1 MVVFMLYNNLQ
12 DYPDGEQVGYVI
24 SKVGEV
30 PIRVHRSVEGKIKQV
45 IIKYGEWF
53 ALICVSA
60 EAMVVL
66 KR

>member
-30 PIRVHRSVEGKIKQV
+30 PIRMPVEGRIKQV
-45 IIKYGEWF
+45 IIKYGSLSFE
-53 ALICVSA
+53 
-60 EAMVVL
+60 
-66 KR
+66 

>member
-30 PIRVHRSVEGKIKQV
+30 PIRMPVEGGIKQV

-53 ALICVSA
+53 ALICVST

-66 KR
+66 KRMR